1 MFIIT
6 ETLKP
11 ERIPAGK
18 EEELFQRHVAWFS
31 RHFESGDFILV
42 GPYTDAKMAGVM
54 ISAAAT
60 REEVEAILQE
70 DVYYAD
76 GMADYE
82 VRSFTAAK
90 IAVNFADFAGK

>member
-1 MFIIT
+1 
-6 ETLKP
+6 
-11 ERIPAGK
+11 
-18 EEELFQRHVAWFS
+18 
-31 RHFESGDFILV
+31 
-42 GPYTDAKMAGVM
+42 MAGVM

-90 IAVNFADFAGK
+90 IAANFADFAGK